1 MLKFI
6 VVGYRRP
13 DWSHEEF
20 RRYFQDVHG
29 PLALLIPGLR
39 RYVQNF
45 TLPGDRRQPPWGAVI
60 EFWFDDSESMEAAW
74 KSEQGRQATA
84 DNANCLD
91 WSAPGGPWWTRSSCA
106 QVSNRFAPHG

>member
-1 MLKFI
+1 MLKFV

-13 DWSHEEF
+13 DWSHDQF

-29 PLALLIPGLR
+29 PLALSMPGLR

-45 TLPGDRRQPPWGAVI
+45 TLPDDRRQPPWDAVI

-74 KSEQGRQATA
+74 KSDEGRRATA

-91 WSAPGGPWWTRSSCA
+91 LERTRWSVVDEIVVRTG
-106 QVSNRFAPHG
+106 